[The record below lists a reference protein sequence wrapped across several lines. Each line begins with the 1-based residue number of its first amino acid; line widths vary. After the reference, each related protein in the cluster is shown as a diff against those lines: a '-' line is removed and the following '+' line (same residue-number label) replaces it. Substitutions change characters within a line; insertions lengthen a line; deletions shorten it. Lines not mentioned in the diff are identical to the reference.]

1 VRRTAAVVLAAVLPA
16 PALAHGFVPGGDPW
30 SQILGGALI
39 PWSDPALLLALL
51 PLGLTLGLWRR
62 DAVARLWPAF
72 AAGIGAG
79 LLSAP
84 LAGLSIS
91 LAAVLTGLASAI
103 LGVAG
108 LSWPNWLMTAAAAAT
123 GLVAS
128 MAAFSGH
135 AAGSIPAT
143 GALGILGG
151 MALAAGLPF
160 ALVSASRD
168 LTAAPWLGIGWR
180 IAASWLAATA
190 ILLAALRFA

>member
-1 VRRTAAVVLAAVLPA
+1 MRRAAAALPAACPA
-16 PALAHGFVPGGDPW
+16 PALAHGFVPGADPW

-39 PWSDPALLLALL
+39 PLSDPALLLALL

-62 DAVARLWPAF
+62 DAIARLWPAF
-72 AAGIGAG
+72 AAGLGAG
-79 LLSAP
+79 LLAAPSAGP
-84 LAGLSIS
+84 AI
-91 LAAVLTGLASAI
+91 AFVAVLTGLATAL

-108 LSWPNWLMTAAAAAT
+108 LSWPKWLMVTVTGAT
-123 GLVAS
+123 GIVAA

-151 MALAAGLPF
+151 AALAVVIPF
-160 ALVSASRD
+160 LLVTASRD
-168 LTAAPWLGIGWR
+168 IVTEPWLGIGWR

>member
-1 VRRTAAVVLAAVLPA
+1 VRRAAAALAAVLPA
-16 PALAHGFVPGGDPW
+16 PALAHGFVPGADPW

-39 PWSDPALLLALL
+39 PLSDPALLLALL

-62 DAVARLWPAF
+62 DAIARLWPAF
-72 AAGIGAG
+72 AAGLGAG
-79 LLSAP
+79 LLAAP
-84 LAGLSIS
+84 LAGLSI
-91 LAAVLTGLASAI
+91 AFVAVLTGLATAL

-108 LSWPNWLMTAAAAAT
+108 LSWPNWLMTAATGAT
-123 GLVAS
+123 GLVAA
-128 MAAFSGH
+128 MVAFSGH

-151 MALAAGLPF
+151 AAVAVALPF
-160 ALVSASRD
+160 LLVTASRD
-168 LTAAPWLGIGWR
+168 IITAPWLGIGWR

>member
-1 VRRTAAVVLAAVLPA
+1 VRRAAAALAAVLPA
-16 PALAHGFVPGGDPW
+16 PALAHAFVPGIDPW
-30 SQILGGALI
+30 SQILAGARV
-39 PWSDPALLLALL
+39 PVSDPALLLALL

-62 DAVARLWPAF
+62 DAIARLWPAF
-72 AAGIGAG
+72 AAGLGAG
-79 LLSAP
+79 LLAAP
-84 LAGLSIS
+84 FAGLSI
-91 LAAVLTGLASAI
+91 AFVAVLTGLATAL

-108 LSWPNWLMTAAAAAT
+108 LSWPNWLMTAAAGAT

-151 MALAAGLPF
+151 AALAVGLPF
-160 ALVSASRD
+160 ALVRASRE

-190 ILLAALRFA
+190 TLLVALRFA